1 LRYCALR
8 LRDRT
13 RILPLQ
19 LKPTCGLLPVDCSRS
34 LSTALAFLNPSGDPQ
49 AAREKAV
56 ARAR

>member
-1 LRYCALR
+1 LR